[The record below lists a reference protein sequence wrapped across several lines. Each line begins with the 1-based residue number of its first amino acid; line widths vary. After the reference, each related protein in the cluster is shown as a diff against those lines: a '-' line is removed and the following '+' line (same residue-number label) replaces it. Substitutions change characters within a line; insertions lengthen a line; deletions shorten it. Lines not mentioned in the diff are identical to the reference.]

1 MSKKKNKDIWDLSPE
16 EQKKS
21 ADKFYEFEKGNL
33 GIMDITHVPKPLNE
47 NGLTGDIEAK
57 IVADLTGKKPIEDIP
72 NESKEPDKKIQ
83 VSSIY
88 GVFGKGDKNKV
99 EMTQATKEE
108 VNESLSDSVEDEV
121 AKDENSLLQSIRFFY
136 DLDLEKMYVDD
147 GVVSSVLSFPVISQQ
162 DIIGAYDADDI
173 GDIVETLRLYIISLK
188 HPSAIISMDDFFSN
202 KYKFD
207 KVKSYNKDKYIF
219 FYHENNV
226 FCYRV
231 DVDSLND
238 MKHLLDNSLCSDDL
252 TNYLRFYVSLS
263 FACGSL
269 NGAFFVEDIDFIEK
283 FKSSLHN
290 RVEEFTDD
298 FFNDEETTLLSTDED
313 GALIWYDV
321 YDVQTLA
328 RRTISNIVGE
338 CYFGSDGDDYDD
350 EDDEFYDDNTSESEE
365 ESEESTSD
373 DVLNA
378 SDVSEQMAKE
388 IENDLLSPDME
399 VVDDTSK
406 KEETSSDDSLVVDV
420 ITKKVKD

>member
-1 MSKKKNKDIWDLSPE
+1 MGALAAVRGPYRS
-16 EQKKS
+16 
-21 ADKFYEFEKGNL
+21 
-33 GIMDITHVPKPLNE
+33 V
-47 NGLTGDIEAK
+47 
-57 IVADLTGKKPIEDIP
+57 
-72 NESKEPDKKIQ
+72 
-83 VSSIY
+83 IY

-173 GDIVETLRLYIISLK
+173 GDIVETLGLYIISLK

-328 RRTISNIVGE
+328 RRTISNLVGE

-420 ITKKVKD
+420 ITKKVND